1 MTALPPPPHAPTP
14 NVDPPA
20 PATAAYS
27 YYVLLMLG
35 LVNMVNYVDR
45 NILSVLITPIKA
57 EFQVSDEA
65 MGLLTGLAF
74 IIVHSL
80 FGLPLARLADRTS
93 RRTVIAVGVA
103 VWSTMTAVMGLAS
116 TFGQLLILRMGVG
129 IGEAAGAPPS
139 HSLLS
144 DYFPPEKRATA
155 LSLFGMGIYAGT
167 MFGYFAAGW
176 LGEEFGW
183 RLTFVAVGV
192 PGLAL
197 AALVGATVRE
207 PARMAPAPDESILFV
222 LRYLLSK
229 PAFVFLMIA
238 ASFHATAA
246 YSAIIWT
253 PTFYGRVYGMTLSQI
268 GLWLGL
274 VSGIGGAIG
283 ALGGGLISDRLGR
296 SDKRW
301 YAWVAACVAVL
312 AMPASLAAYLFTDS
326 PRASLF
332 AYFGFILLIG
342 AYNGPLH
349 AMNQFLAKPRMRSMS
364 VAIQLL
370 IVNLIGGVI
379 GPWFIGRA
387 CDVLRPEY
395 GEAGIRHAMWAAIGV
410 CTCIASVFYLATSRT
425 LRQGIA
431 DASADPEVAEA

>member
-1 MTALPPPPHAPTP
+1 MVWFAHPMRDDAPRS
-14 NVDPPA
+14 DA
-20 PATAAYS
+20 PSTGSAPKTSAYS
-27 YYVLLMLG
+27 YYVLLMLA
-35 LVNMVNYVDR
+35 LVNMINYVDR
-45 NILSVLITPIKA
+45 NILSVLIGPIKQ

-93 RRTVIAVGVA
+93 RRTVVAVGVA
-103 VWSTMTAVMGLAS
+103 VWSAMTAVMGLAS
-116 TFGQLLILRMGVG
+116 SFGQLLFLRMGVG

-155 LSLFGMGIYAGT
+155 LSLFGMGVYAGT
-167 MFGYFAAGW
+167 MFGYFAAGS
-176 LGEEFGW
+176 LGEAFGW
-183 RLTFVAVGV
+183 RMAFVAVGL
-192 PGLAL
+192 PGLLL

-207 PARMAPAPDESILFV
+207 PARAAPAADESILFV

-229 PAFVFLMIA
+229 PAFVFLMMA
-238 ASFHATAA
+238 ASFHAIAA
-246 YSAIIWT
+246 YAAIIWT
-253 PTFYGRVYGMTLSQI
+253 PSFYGRVHGMTLSQI
-268 GLWLGL
+268 GIWLGL
-274 VSGIGGAIG
+274 VSGVGGAIG
-283 ALGGGLISDRLGR
+283 ALGGGLVSDRLGR

-301 YAWVAACVAVL
+301 YAWVAACVALL
-312 AMPASLAAYLFTDS
+312 ASPASLAAYLFADT
-326 PRASLF
+326 PQTSLA
-332 AYFGFILLIG
+332 AYFVFILLIG

-370 IVNLIGGVI
+370 IVNLVGGVI
-379 GPWFIGRA
+379 GPWSVGRA

-395 GEAGIRHAMWAAIGV
+395 GEAGIRHAMWVAIGV
-410 CTCIASVFYLATSRT
+410 CTVFASLFYLATSRS
-425 LRQGIA
+425 LRRGIA
-431 DASADPEVAEA
+431 DASEA

>member
-1 MTALPPPPHAPTP
+1 MSALSPPPAASSP
-14 NVDPPA
+14 NAAAGAPA
-20 PATAAYS
+20 PSAYS

-35 LVNMVNYVDR
+35 LVNMLNYVDR
-45 NILSVLITPIKA
+45 NILSVLITPIKD

-74 IIVHSL
+74 MVVHSL
-80 FGLPLARLADRTS
+80 FGLPLARLADRTT

-103 VWSTMTAVMGLAS
+103 VWSAMTAVMGLAS
-116 TFGQLLILRMGVG
+116 SFGQLLFLRMGVG

-144 DYFPPEKRATA
+144 DYFPPERRATA

-167 MFGYFAAGW
+167 MFGYFAAGS
-176 LGEEFGW
+176 LGEQFGW
-183 RLTFVAVGV
+183 RYTFVVVGI

-207 PARMAPAPDESILFV
+207 PVRAAPAADESILFV

-246 YSAIIWT
+246 YAAIIWT
-253 PTFYGRVYGMTLSQI
+253 PTFYGRVHGMTLSQI

-274 VSGIGGAIG
+274 VSGVGGAIG
-283 ALGGGLISDRLGR
+283 ALGGGLLSDRLGR

-301 YAWVAACVAVL
+301 YAWLASIVAL
-312 AMPASLAAYLFTDS
+312 LAAPLSLVAYLLTDT

-349 AMNQFLAKPRMRSMS
+349 AMNQFLAKPRMRSTS

-370 IVNLIGGVI
+370 IVNLVGGAI
-379 GPWFIGRA
+379 GPWAVGRA

-395 GEAGIRHAMWAAIGV
+395 GEAGIRHVLWVAIAV
-410 CTCIASVFYLATSRT
+410 CSCLASLFYLATSRS

-431 DASADPEVAEA
+431 DAAEP